1 MRLFGV
7 PTHVESVVSM
17 TRKERRK
24 NMIYN
29 KFKQGFLRNLLAYVL
44 MIVFLTIT
52 ILLAVFD
59 DNPIRITASIICV
72 VMLALFFIYDLFLSE
87 VFIFKEASFF
97 TNKHPYNNPKYAPK
111 LFEKTSIQYS
121 TIDKIEKRLWDKKRF
136 ALIIHFKEDEPLQ
149 YVFEHEG
156 SRDFIYDKLS
166 EMIKMKG

>member
-1 MRLFGV
+1 MV
-7 PTHVESVVSM
+7 
-17 TRKERRK
+17 
-24 NMIYN
+24 YN
-29 KFKQGFLRNLLAYVL
+29 KFKQGFLKNLLAYVV
-44 MIVFLTIT
+44 MIVFLAIT
-52 ILLAVFD
+52 VLLVIFD

-72 VMLALFFIYDLFLSE
+72 GMLTLFFIYDLFLSE

-97 TNKHPYNNPKYAPK
+97 TNKHPFNNPKYAPK

-121 TIDKIEKRLWDKKRF
+121 TIYKIEKRLWDKKRF
-136 ALIIHFKEDEPLQ
+136 VLIINFKEDEPLQ

>member
-1 MRLFGV
+1 
-7 PTHVESVVSM
+7 
-17 TRKERRK
+17 
-24 NMIYN
+24 MIYN
-29 KFKQGFLRNLLAYVL
+29 KFKQGFLKNLLAYVL
-44 MIVFLTIT
+44 MIVFLAIT
-52 ILLAVFD
+52 VLLVIFD

-72 VMLALFFIYDLFLSE
+72 GMLALFFIYDLFLSE

-97 TNKHPYNNPKYAPK
+97 TNKHPYNNPKYVPK